1 MALISEKDR
10 QLAIMCLLMR
20 EHNATYSST
29 KEVEPESDPAS
40 NLKGMQRTEEEY
52 WISPRDCN

>member
-52 WISPRDCN
+52 